1 MGRGVIEKAL
11 LVVPDEP
18 GEADRAAIL
27 AGLAAFNRRHVDP
40 GATGSL
46 AVLLKDDD
54 GNTIGGLW
62 GTILFGWLQIELLFL
77 PEDWRGKSL
86 GSAIVERA
94 EALAIARGCI
104 GASLDTYSFQAR
116 GFYEK
121 LGYRIVGTIANCP
134 PEGARHFLQK
144 CFHPADSLVRR
155 LIP

>member
-1 MGRGVIEKAL
+1 MIEKAR

-27 AGLAAFNRRHVDP
+27 AGLAAFNGRHVDP
-40 GATGSL
+40 GATGPL
-46 AVLLKDDD
+46 AVLLKDYEGD
-54 GNTIGGLW
+54 TIGGLW
-62 GTILFGWLQIELLFL
+62 GTVLFGWLQIELLFL

-86 GSAIVERA
+86 GSAIMQRA
-94 EALAIARGCI
+94 EALAMSRGCI

-121 LGYRIVGTIANCP
+121 LGYRIVGTIADCP

-144 CFHPADSLVRR
+144 RFHRAGGAGGQATSSPF
-155 LIP
+155 